1 MDQMVRYHYFDSLT
15 NIEEGKL
22 TMEAHE
28 SLLERL
34 VEVFKALG
42 DPSRLRIL
50 GAVAERPRTG
60 KELSDL
66 LAVGAP
72 TISHHVAKLVDAGL
86 VAATRDGQSRVYAL
100 DDAAL
105 SALTRLVATRRETA
119 LPEQTRSAAE
129 DAEARERAK
138 VIRDFFDGA
147 SLKQIP
153 AQRKKRVIVLQ
164 HLLTRFEPQRDYP
177 EKEINAILRE
187 AHEDVGTLRRELVDD
202 GFMARSG
209 GVYRVA
215 HALPRRSVQV
225 GQEITGDEHAWL
237 RRLLA
242 DATA

>member
-1 MDQMVRYHYFDSLT
+1 
-15 NIEEGKL
+15 
-22 TMEAHE
+22 MEPHE

-60 KELSDL
+60 KELADL
-66 LAVGAP
+66 LAAGAP
-72 TISHHVAKLVDAGL
+72 TVSHHVAKLVDAGL
-86 VAATRDGQSRVYAL
+86 IAVRRDGQSRIYAL
-100 DDAAL
+100 DEAAL
-105 SALTRLVATRRETA
+105 GALTRLVAQRPYPE
-119 LPEQTRSAAE
+119 LPEQASAD

-147 SLKQIP
+147 RLKQIP

-164 HLLTRFEPQRDYP
+164 HLLTGFEPHRDYP
-177 EKEINAILRE
+177 EKEVNAILRE
-187 AHEDVGTLRRELVDD
+187 AHEDVATLRRELVDY
-202 GFMARSG
+202 GFMTRSG

-215 HALPRRSVQV
+215 HALPPRSVQV

-242 DATA
+242 EATA

>member
-1 MDQMVRYHYFDSLT
+1 MDS
-15 NIEEGKL
+15 
-22 TMEAHE
+22 HE

-34 VEVFKALG
+34 VEAFKALG

-60 KELSDL
+60 KELADL

-72 TISHHVAKLVDAGL
+72 TVSHHVAKLVDAGL
-86 VAATRDGQSRVYAL
+86 IEVRRDGQSRIYAL
-100 DDAAL
+100 DEAAL
-105 SALTRLVATRRETA
+105 GALTRLAAQRPPPE
-119 LPEQTRSAAE
+119 LPEQVSAD
-129 DAEARERAK
+129 DAEAQERGK

-147 SLKQIP
+147 RLKQVP

-164 HLLTRFEPQRDYP
+164 HLLTRFEPRRDYP
-177 EKEINAILRE
+177 EKEVNAILRE
-187 AHEDVGTLRRELVDD
+187 AHEDVATLRRELVDY
-202 GFMARSG
+202 GFMTRSG

-215 HALPRRSVQV
+215 HALPPRSTQV

-242 DATA
+242 EATA

>member
-1 MDQMVRYHYFDSLT
+1 METHDSL
-15 NIEEGKL
+15 L
-22 TMEAHE
+22 V
-28 SLLERL
+28 RL
-34 VEVFKALG
+34 VDVFKALG

-60 KELSDL
+60 KELADL

-72 TISHHVAKLVDAGL
+72 TVSHHAAKLVDAGL
-86 VAATRDGQSRVYAL
+86 IAVTRDGQSRVYAL
-100 DDAAL
+100 DEASL
-105 SALTRLVATRRETA
+105 SALTRLVASR
-119 LPEQTRSAAE
+119 PAAE
-129 DAEARERAK
+129 LPDQTTAGADDAEARERAK

-147 SLKQIP
+147 RLKQIP

-164 HLLTRFEPQRDYP
+164 HLLARFEPSRDYP
-177 EKEINAILRE
+177 EKEVNATLRE
-187 AHEDVGTLRRELVDD
+187 AHEDVATLRRELVDY
-202 GFMARSG
+202 GFMTRSG

-215 HALPRRSVQV
+215 QALPSRSVHI